1 MRVVAGTFKGRTLA
15 VPRQAGLRPTSDRVR
30 ESVFNVL
37 AHGIED
43 FEIEGAVVLD
53 LFAGTGALGLEAISR
68 GAAMAVFVENDFT
81 ARALIQ
87 ENITALGIGGIT
99 RIFRRDATNLGASQ
113 RRQEFALV
121 FADPPYGQGLAQ
133 QALASALA
141 GDWLT
146 PGAVVVV
153 EERADVTVA
162 LPPPLEAVDHRTYGD
177 TQVIF
182 ARMPRPAT

>member
-68 GAAMAVFVENDFT
+68 GAAMAGCMMWTIWVGSLWLYSRAKQSSACLKPMTRNAAM
-81 ARALIQ
+81 ARQ
-87 ENITALGIGGIT
+87 
-99 RIFRRDATNLGASQ
+99 
-113 RRQEFALV
+113 
-121 FADPPYGQGLAQ
+121 
-133 QALASALA
+133 
-141 GDWLT
+141 
-146 PGAVVVV
+146 
-153 EERADVTVA
+153 
-162 LPPPLEAVDHRTYGD
+162 
-177 TQVIF
+177 
-182 ARMPRPAT
+182 